1 MNIKVE
7 VWDNLPQLGD
17 ARNPSKKV
25 ISISANI
32 SIEYIPGKT
41 FKDSKEWKKFYNMI
55 KDTYS
60 GYMIE
65 IHFYEEK
72 RISDRISTITN

>member
-7 VWDNLPQLGD
+7 VWDNSPQLGD
-17 ARNPSKKV
+17 VRNPSKKV

-32 SIEYIPGKT
+32 SIEYIPSKT
-41 FKDSKEWKKFYNMI
+41 LKDSEEWKRFYNMI

-60 GYMIE
+60 GYMID
-65 IHFYEEK
+65 IYFYEEK
-72 RISDRISTITN
+72 CIKTRISAITN